1 MSQIRRPSAI
11 CVGVTLLSPMWRAL
25 PLKFGQNGERR
36 LDRPFGR
43 PMDLAHDPEVDDLE
57 RVEPEMAQIVVD
69 RTLELGRGHRRD
81 PRCVPA
87 APGADL
93 GDDDEMVG
101 IRMERLADQMV
112 GVVGPIIVAGVD
124 MIDAAREGF
133 AQHRDC
139 AVAVPRRPCPKTP
152 FPASCIA
159 P

>member
-1 MSQIRRPSAI
+1 
-11 CVGVTLLSPMWRAL
+11 
-25 PLKFGQNGERR
+25 
-36 LDRPFGR
+36 
-43 PMDLAHDPEVDDLE
+43 
-57 RVEPEMAQIVVD
+57 MAQIVVD
-69 RTLELGRGHRRD
+69 RALELGRRHRRD
-81 PRCVPA
+81 PRCVSA

-124 MIDAAREGF
+124 MFDAARERF

-139 AVAVPRRPCPKTP
+139 AVAVSRAACLKTP
-152 FPASCIA
+152 FPASRIA